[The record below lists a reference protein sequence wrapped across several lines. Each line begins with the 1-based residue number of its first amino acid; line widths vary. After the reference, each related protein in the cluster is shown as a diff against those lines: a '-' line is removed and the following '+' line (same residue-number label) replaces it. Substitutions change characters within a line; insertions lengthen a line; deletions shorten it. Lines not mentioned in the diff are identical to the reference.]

1 MSRALPSFPGT
12 RIAHPQRNL
21 AHAQAC
27 IGSDFITAALKAS
40 TLALAPVIAGA
51 AFATEPTAY
60 SPETKRRNEL
70 ITLVRQDCGSCH
82 GLKLTGGLGPA
93 LLPETL
99 KDKDPEGL
107 KATILHG
114 RPGTAMP
121 PWGHFLSEAEA
132 EWIVTNLQRGFPDD
146 R

>member
-1 MSRALPSFPGT
+1 M
-12 RIAHPQRNL
+12 PQQLRNPAN
-21 AHAQAC
+21 AHAC
-27 IGSDFITAALKAS
+27 TDIGFISTALKAS
-40 TLALAPVIAGA
+40 PLVLTLVITIT

-60 SPETKRRNEL
+60 SPEPKRRNEL

-82 GLKLTGGLGPA
+82 GLKLNGGLGPA

-107 KATILHG
+107 KATILQG

-132 EWIVTNLQRGFPDD
+132 EWIVTSLQKGFPDD